1 MKLCFQIR
9 SFFVPNFYF
18 LHIVGVGR
26 VFVQLVDL
34 LKDWPCIVKGSIQIN
49 IESITEI
56 IDDVRKN
63 TLFFARKGSMQ
74 NNLDYVEDVLEKGA
88 TCIVVEDEQ
97 FFRKFTCE
105 ATIVWVPNILKM
117 MAYTAA
123 AFYQFPSEALKVIA
137 VTGTNGKTTVTH
149 FIDQLLRKLNKKTLL
164 IGTNGL
170 FENGE
175 KVNNGSLTTLPA
187 LSFQKL
193 LFEAAE
199 KNIEY
204 CITEASSQG
213 LATYRLD
220 YTTVSVGA
228 FLNLG
233 EDHLDWHGSTE
244 NYKQAKLKLTSLSDT
259 LVVNEGDPFCRAIG
273 VISKKETIFYGNNPK
288 CTVFYDVI
296 NSSPQAVSYLIQY
309 KEERVVCTFPFR
321 EYYNIENALAAISVC
336 LKMGF
341 SLKELADCCQF
352 LKLPEGRAQTFS
364 HPQGFTVVI
373 DYAHTPE
380 ALFSLLKAMK
390 DTNPGKI
397 ILVFSCGGNRDQGKR
412 KKMGAV
418 ASEYADIIV
427 LTSDNSRDEDPEKIN
442 EQIITG
448 FRDLQLY
455 DIQIDRTTA
464 IKQAFTY
471 ASQGDIVVVA
481 GKGHESTQTVNNKT
495 HYFKDAEVVQ
505 SLLEKEEST

>member
-9 SFFVPNFYF
+9 SFFVPDFYF
-18 LHIVGVGR
+18 LHIVRIGR
-26 VFVQLVDL
+26 VFLQLVDL
-34 LKDWPCIVKGSIQIN
+34 LKDWPCIVKGSILIN
-49 IESITEI
+49 IEAITEKI
-56 IDDVRKN
+56 NEIHED
-63 TLFFARKGSMQ
+63 TLFFARKGDTQ
-74 NNLDYVEDVLEKGA
+74 NNLNYVKLAIEKGA

-97 FFRKFTCE
+97 YFRQFEQDDVTV
-105 ATIVWVPNILKM
+105 VWVPNILKM

-123 AFYQFPSEALKVIA
+123 AFYQFPSEAIKVIA

-170 FENGE
+170 FEMGE
-175 KVNNGSLTTLPA
+175 KIDGGSLTTLPA
-187 LSFQKL
+187 LTFQKL
-193 LFEAAE
+193 LYEAAE
-199 KNIEY
+199 NNIEY

-213 LATYRLD
+213 LATFRLD

-244 NYKQAKLKLTSLSDT
+244 NYKQAKLRLTSLSDA

-273 VISKKETIFYGNNPK
+273 VISKKDTLFYGNNPK

-296 NSSPQAVSYLIQY
+296 NRSSNAISYLIQY
-309 KEERVVCTFPFR
+309 NDERVVCTFPFQ

-336 LKMGF
+336 LKLGF
-341 SLKELADCCQF
+341 TLKELSECCQY
-352 LKLPEGRAQTFS
+352 LTLPEGRAQTFF
-364 HPQGFTVVI
+364 HPLGYSVI
-373 DYAHTPE
+373 VDYAHTPE

-390 DTNPGKI
+390 DKNPNKI

-412 KKMGAV
+412 KKMGSI
-418 ASEYADIIV
+418 ASDFADIVI
-427 LTSDNSRDEDPEKIN
+427 LTSDNSRDEDPERIN

-448 FRDLQLY
+448 FKDSQLY
-455 DIQIDRTTA
+455 NIEIDRTNA
-464 IKQAFTY
+464 IELAFNY
-471 ASQGDIVVVA
+471 AEQGDIVVIA
-481 GKGHESTQTVNNKT
+481 GKGHESTQTINNET
-495 HYFKDAEVVQ
+495 FYYKDSDVVQ
-505 SLLEKEEST
+505 SLIDRD